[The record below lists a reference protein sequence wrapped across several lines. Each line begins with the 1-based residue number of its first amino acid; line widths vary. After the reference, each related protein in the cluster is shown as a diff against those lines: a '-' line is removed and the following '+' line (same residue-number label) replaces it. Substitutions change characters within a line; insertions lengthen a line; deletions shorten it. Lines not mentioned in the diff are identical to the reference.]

1 MLVSDVIAYC
11 KSFHNA
17 AVRRARLAAASAP
30 TKVRLER
37 SALLFFKHCM
47 LSRAAN
53 DQLCLQLYC
62 SLARME
68 QPAEKRLQVNSAK
81 ALANPKPNLG

>member
-30 TKVRLER
+30 TKVHFEHFICSLV
-37 SALLFFKHCM
+37 LKHCM

-53 DQLCLQLYC
+53 GQLCLQL
-62 SLARME
+62 
-68 QPAEKRLQVNSAK
+68 
-81 ALANPKPNLG
+81 

>member
-30 TKVRLER
+30 TKVVLSSVKKMASCIPCPALNEQSEVRSHLFVNRSLEG
-37 SALLFFKHCM
+37 M
-47 LSRAAN
+47 
-53 DQLCLQLYC
+53 QQ
-62 SLARME
+62 
-68 QPAEKRLQVNSAK
+68 
-81 ALANPKPNLG
+81 